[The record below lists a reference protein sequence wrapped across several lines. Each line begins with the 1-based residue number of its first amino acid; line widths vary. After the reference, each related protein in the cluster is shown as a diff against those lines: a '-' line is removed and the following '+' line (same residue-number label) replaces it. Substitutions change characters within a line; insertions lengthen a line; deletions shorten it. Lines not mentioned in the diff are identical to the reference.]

1 MYKIGCSAGE
11 WYSQYLVTYDFAPD
25 PCWIS
30 LYMMKILLY
39 FLWVYSLRW
48 GVNSW
53 KIFPRSCN
61 WACTLRNPCCGGW
74 KISVGRLL
82 LINLS
87 SLAPAT
93 RARPGPSLP
102 LSVLRLSGYSPLMLW
117 AYRLRSDQ
125 GTRGGVALPSSP
137 TYQKKM
143 QNIQNQKDVC
153 VVLTIHTK
161 GFKALISKFFSFLS
175 QCCLFLTWFS
185 ASKGKE
191 IWLLGEI

>member
-1 MYKIGCSAGE
+1 MAIHWRAGKNSLRGTIRYMYKIGYSAGE

-39 FLWVYSLRW
+39 FLWVYSPRW

-82 LINLS
+82 LTNLLARTHDLHDRVLLALRPCSIHMYFPPS
-87 SLAPAT
+87 SWKDLRCTALT
-93 RARPGPSLP
+93 FLEVNSIEEECVKEGRLQ
-102 LSVLRLSGYSPLMLW
+102 LSVDEKWEDAIFNG
-117 AYRLRSDQ
+117 
-125 GTRGGVALPSSP
+125 
-137 TYQKKM
+137 
-143 QNIQNQKDVC
+143 
-153 VVLTIHTK
+153 
-161 GFKALISKFFSFLS
+161 
-175 QCCLFLTWFS
+175 
-185 ASKGKE
+185 
-191 IWLLGEI
+191 